1 MLSAEQVERMRAFPA
16 FRDSPTG
23 FLDPAGALDY
33 FRRRYADILAGLG
46 PLRDAVLL
54 DAGCHEGWN
63 LLAFLLAG
71 GRKAL
76 GVDMNREALG
86 VAHEFAR
93 IAGVRERLFLAHASV
108 TELPFAD
115 RSVDLVS
122 CIEVLEHLGG
132 ADRGRE
138 ALRELARVAR
148 RVVLVSTPNKLSPV
162 VAHDTRLPFA
172 HWLPPR
178 LRRPYAKLFR
188 RTRDDEGNVFLGPFT
203 VDRSLAGFRRRPG
216 FLGFP
221 TLREFEACF
230 PHYLPYMG
238 EGVAG
243 VRGLGKAKRAY
254 YRTLNALLGRHSY
267 YVLPSLTAVFA
278 RDGER
283 DGATGSAAR

>member
-1 MLSAEQVERMRAFPA
+1 MLTTEQVERMRSLPA

-23 FLDPAGALDY
+23 FIDPGGAVDY
-33 FRRRYADILAGLG
+33 FRRRYVDILASTATLG
-46 PLRDAVLL
+46 DAVLL

-71 GRKAL
+71 GRRAV
-76 GVDMNREALG
+76 GIDMNREALH
-86 VAHEFAR
+86 VAQEFAR
-93 IAGVRERLFLAHASV
+93 IAGVRDRMLLAHASV

-115 RSVDLVS
+115 RSIDLVC

-132 ADRGRE
+132 AGPQ
-138 ALRELARVAR
+138 ALGELGRVAR

-178 LRRPYAKLFR
+178 LRRPYARLFR
-188 RTRDDEGNVFLGPFT
+188 RTKDDEGNLFVSPFT
-203 VDRSLAGFRRRPG
+203 VDRRLRGFRRRRG

-221 TLREFEACF
+221 TLRQFEACF

-238 EGVAG
+238 DGVAG
-243 VRGLGKAKRAY
+243 VRGLGGAKRAY
-254 YRTLNALLGRHSY
+254 YRTLNALLGSAAY
-267 YVLPSLTAVFA
+267 YVLPSLTAVF
-278 RDGER
+278 ER
-283 DGATGSAAR
+283 VEPRGGGSGDATT